1 MIRRRGKARFLSTGG
16 VTTPSP
22 TSRSSGPGRSIGT
35 IRATAL
41 PWSVTTIPNRTG
53 FYSELDG
60 RSCGTRRY
68 KPESSSTGTRWT
80 PPAPERGLDLS

>member
-16 VTTPSP
+16 VTTPSA

-53 FYSELDG
+53 ARAAPDATG
-60 RSCGTRRY
+60 RKAFVNRHAVDPT
-68 KPESSSTGTRWT
+68 
-80 PPAPERGLDLS
+80 APERGLDLS